1 MFVWHPPL
9 SKIWLIAGIATFGAM
24 CGSSA
29 SEDSSGVG
37 ILSKSESRELAKRY
51 ATYFAAACS
60 VFEKFGL
67 GVLPTESLSGSSSF
81 DFDEAV
87 EELKRRANEL
97 QGNDTPATRLELV
110 RLACSSGNFLLAEIH
125 LRQATSTA
133 TAPNSQSLRRWRA
146 LLATTRYLTF
156 GRESDLV
163 TMERELLKCC
173 DSRLVGHVVAEV
185 RSRRKTLSKSESPAR
200 VSL

>member
-24 CGSSA
+24 CGSAA

-146 LLATTRYLTF
+146 LLAATRYLTF

-163 TMERELLKCC
+163 MMERELLKCC
-173 DSRLVGHVVAEV
+173 DSHLVGHVVVEV